1 MGATDDNTGGNTQS
15 ETTFLGHLFIL
26 RRHIVRIALYIL
38 AGAVVAFFCDH
49 IIYDGIIF
57 GPRNPDFPTYRLFCW
72 LSDTVNG
79 YLGTAMDMCMHPEQ
93 FNVQNRELTGQ
104 FNSHIWVSFVSGVVI
119 ATPLIVWEIW
129 RFVSP
134 ALTEREKKSAR
145 GVVLYVSG
153 LFFAGLAFGY
163 FIIVPMSINFFT
175 GYRLGTSDAIV
186 NNIELSSYISNV
198 VNITLAA
205 GIMFQMPI
213 AVYVLSKMGLI
224 TSAFLKKYYRHA
236 IVLILIV
243 SAILTPPDV
252 MSQIILAIPV
262 LLLYQAGILICRRIE
277 KQRAAQQAA
286 D

>member
-1 MGATDDNTGGNTQS
+1 M
-15 ETTFLGHLFIL
+15 
-26 RRHIVRIALYIL
+26 
-38 AGAVVAFFCDH
+38 
-49 IIYDGIIF
+49 
-57 GPRNPDFPTYRLFCW
+57 
-72 LSDTVNG
+72 
-79 YLGTAMDMCMHPEQ
+79 
-93 FNVQNRELTGQ
+93 
-104 FNSHIWVSFVSGVVI
+104 
-119 ATPLIVWEIW
+119 
-129 RFVSP
+129 
-134 ALTEREKKSAR
+134 
-145 GVVLYVSG
+145 SG

-286 D
+286 IDCLDR